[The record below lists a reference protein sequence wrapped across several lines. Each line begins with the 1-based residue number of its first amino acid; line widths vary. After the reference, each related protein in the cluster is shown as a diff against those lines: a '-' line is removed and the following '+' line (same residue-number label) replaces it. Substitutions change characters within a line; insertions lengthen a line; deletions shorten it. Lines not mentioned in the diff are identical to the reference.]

1 LSYVALGLGMRPIDV
16 AWSLLKAADFADE
29 GVADEMRSQANL
41 WEPLSRDNPDPLT
54 PGRMPIQADIPI
66 NVAEILA
73 DEDLREAIYGK
84 RIDGPEVG
92 EVKHRL
98 EGQRPNYSS
107 PGEIT
112 DFKGRYSRRSQPRTD
127 IKVRGGYPSQEYPMS
142 PRMFPPEVE

>member
-1 LSYVALGLGMRPIDV
+1 MRPIDV
-16 AWSLLKAADFADE
+16 AWSLLKAADFADP
-29 GVADEMRSQANL
+29 GVEDELRSQANL
-41 WEPLSRDNPDPLT
+41 WEPLSRDM
-54 PGRMPIQADIPI
+54 GMPIQADIPI

-112 DFKGRYSRRSQPRTD
+112 DFKGRYSTRSQPRTD